1 MDAITVSQLAQ
12 GAGVL
17 GVFLGA
23 TVYGLKKNG
32 KIHFG
37 TPKERR
43 NCSRTCTEHGSFS
56 AEVRA
61 NTLATEKLSKK
72 VDSMSKDL
80 NTAVGF
86 IKAKTGGPL

>member
-1 MDAITVSQLAQ
+1 MEQFTLTQVAQ
-12 GAGVL
+12 GL

-23 TVYGLKKNG
+23 AGVTVYGLKKNG

-43 NCSRTCTEHGSFS
+43 KCAKTCTEHTEFAG
-56 AEVRA
+56 EVRR
-61 NTLATEKLSKK
+61 NTIATEKLNRK
-72 VDSMSKDL
+72 VDSMAKDL

>member
-1 MDAITVSQLAQ
+1 MEPITISHLAQ
-12 GAGVL
+12 GL

-23 TVYGLKKNG
+23 AGVTVYGLKKNG

-43 NCSRTCTEHGSFS
+43 TCARTCIEHNGF
-56 AEVRA
+56 AKEVRN
-61 NTLATEKLSKK
+61 NTKATEKLSKK
-72 VDSMSKDL
+72 VDAMSKDL

-86 IKAKTGGPL
+86 IKAKTGGYL